1 MARALARDW
10 RAREVRTRCHDIG
23 YPQSDQQSIATARN
37 LLKSLTIK
45 QGMKYDSPESTRE
58 IPAFIHFHNLNVD
71 EILEPLTS
79 FSG

>member
-1 MARALARDW
+1 
-10 RAREVRTRCHDIG
+10 
-23 YPQSDQQSIATARN
+23 
-37 LLKSLTIK
+37 
-45 QGMKYDSPESTRE
+45 MKYDSPESTRE